1 MNETDGPELGILI
14 LLSLALQ
21 EPMVECCLLGVWG
34 PCPCEVWAPSSSPQ
48 PSFSTRTHVYMCAC
62 TLTFRFSCW
71 ISASVTACLIWSC
84 RQRVAL
90 SA

>member
-1 MNETDGPELGILI
+1 MKQMGQSWDLNPAIPGLTGAHGGM
-14 LLSLALQ
+14 LS
-21 EPMVECCLLGVWG
+21 VGGVG